1 MMGNTNG
8 KNHPNAQKIEV
19 LDLKT
24 NITIEYA
31 SIRKAAIYL
40 NTNHVT
46 ISNYIKS
53 KKAYR
58 ERYIIT
64 VKAAGRS
71 YQVPSFSFPLFLFL
85 YKV

>member
-1 MMGNTNG
+1 MPSFLPPPGRE
-8 KNHPNAQKIEV
+8 QIEV
-19 LDLKT
+19 LDLET
-24 NITIEYA
+24 NIAIEFA

-58 ERYIIT
+58 ERYVIT
-64 VKAAGRS
+64 VKATAS
-71 YQVPSFSFPLFLFL
+71 S
-85 YKV
+85 